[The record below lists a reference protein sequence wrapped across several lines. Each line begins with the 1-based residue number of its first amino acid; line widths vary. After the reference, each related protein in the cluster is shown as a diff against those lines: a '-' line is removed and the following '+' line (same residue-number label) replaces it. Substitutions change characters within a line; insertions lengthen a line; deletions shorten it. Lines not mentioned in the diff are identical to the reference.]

1 MTKIKT
7 VVLNEALQSTHRK
20 NCNESIKTCDSWD
33 VTWITESVHNV
44 VIYNDIL
51 STSVMRE
58 NGIDVGDFSADM

>member
-1 MTKIKT
+1 MRLYSLHIGKT
-7 VVLNEALQSTHRK
+7 
-20 NCNESIKTCDSWD
+20 NESIKTFDSWD